1 VQNTAR
7 TLVIVRHAT
16 AEPYA
21 ASEQERELTSQG
33 AADARAAGEWLASS
47 GVRPDHALVSAATR
61 ALATWTALA
70 GAAGWDLEPEL
81 DASLYA
87 AGPESA
93 LDLVRMT
100 DAGVGTLVLVGH
112 NPTMASL
119 AHLLDD
125 GEGDPEAAAGMA
137 TGFPPCAIAILRI
150 ATSWADL
157 DDASA
162 RVVGFHV
169 GRA

>member
-21 ASEQERELTSQG
+21 ASDQERELTAQG
-33 AADARAAGEWLASS
+33 AADARAAGEWLAST
-47 GVRPDHALVSAATR
+47 GVRPDHALVSAAARAQATWA
-61 ALATWTALA
+61 ALAE
-70 GAAGWDLEPEL
+70 AAGWDLEPEL

-93 LDLVRMT
+93 LDLIRLT

-112 NPTMASL
+112 NPTAASL

-125 GEGDPEAAAGMA
+125 GEGDAEAAAGMA
-137 TGFPPCAIAILRI
+137 TGFPACAVAVL
-150 ATSWADL
+150 AVDSAWADL
-157 DDASA
+157 DEASA